1 MFDIHRRTR
10 YLLAAVIV
18 GQILLIS
25 VQVQSASGVRVIES
39 VTFGVFSQVQRAV
52 SSGVARV
59 RAGWNGYV
67 ALRDVSDENVRLKQE
82 VGDLRVRLQ
91 EQRALARRSESLH
104 ALLAMRHDVELP
116 TLGAEVIAGDATPWF
131 RTLTINRG
139 VVDGIQPDLAVIAP
153 EGVVG
158 RVVGQPVAYAAK
170 VQLVIDRNAAVGAMV
185 ERSRAIG
192 VVNGGAGSPALRL
205 DFVSNLSDVDVG
217 DRVVTSGIEGIYP
230 KGFVIGYVERVEEG
244 RGLYQSIAVSPA
256 VDFDGLEDVL
266 VVMVPPMFE
275 TASEGRR

>member
-1 MFDIHRRTR
+1 MFDIRRRTG
-10 YLLAAVIV
+10 YLLLAVIV

-25 VQVQSASGVRVIES
+25 AQVQSASGVHVIEV
-39 VTFGVFSQVQRAV
+39 VTFGVFSQVQRTV
-52 SSGVARV
+52 SSGVAGARDS
-59 RAGWNGYV
+59 WKSYV
-67 ALRDVSDENVRLKQE
+67 ALRGVSDENVRLRQE
-82 VGDLRVRLQ
+82 VADLRVRLQ
-91 EQRALARRSESLH
+91 TQRALARRSESLR
-104 ALLAMRHDVELP
+104 ALLAMRHQVELP

-139 VVDGIQPDLAVIAP
+139 AVDGIQPDLAVIAP

-170 VQLVIDRNAAVGAMV
+170 VQLIIDRNAAVGAMV

-192 VVNGGAGSPALRL
+192 VINGGAGSPPLRL

-230 KGFVIGYVERVEEG
+230 KGFVVGYVERLEKG

-266 VVMVPPMFE
+266 VVMVPPTFATLAE
-275 TASEGRR
+275 RSQ